1 MIVGPDLIYRDGQL
15 VTVRSASKD
24 PALARGGVDEAQA
37 DQLIRNTYKVLLTR
51 GMMGTVL
58 YSTDAQTQRFLASL
72 AG

>member
-1 MIVGPDLIYRDGQL
+1 MN
-15 VTVRSASKD
+15 
-24 PALARGGVDEAQA
+24 EAQA